1 MVSFISALT
10 AVAFTACLPPRQRY
24 FSLCRSVQTPDVSS
38 DNVKINNTNSNFD
51 ADGKCKFGTKAY
63 WDAMYDGTADRPAES
78 YSWYCS
84 WEDLQP
90 FWRMLVPSTDAR
102 VLIAGVGNDPTPLGL
117 YDDGWTDLI
126 AFDYSEAGVRRA
138 RQLAGTSRN
147 DMKLLVADARNL
159 PLESGSIDAV
169 LDKGTLDAIGI
180 AGKDIF
186 VDSVKELTRVTAE
199 GGIVVCISRVMEPTE
214 FYEAFD
220 PSQWEMIH
228 DGSLAFA
235 PDGEATIDLGAGL
248 FSWKRKRDNDDNEA
262 SAN

>member
-1 MVSFISALT
+1 MVSFVSALA
-10 AVAFTACLPPRQRY
+10 AVAFTGCLPPQRRD
-24 FSLCRSVQTPDVSS
+24 LTVRRSAKISDVSS
-38 DNVKINNTNSNFD
+38 DGIKNDNKNSNFD

-102 VLIAGVGNDPTPLGL
+102 VLIAGVGNDPTPLCL
-117 YDDGWTDLI
+117 YDDGWTDLT

-138 RQLAGTSRN
+138 QELAGSSRN
-147 DMKLLVADARNL
+147 KMKLLVADARNL

-180 AGKDIF
+180 TGKDIF
-186 VDSVKELTRVTAE
+186 VDSVKELARVTAE
-199 GGIVVCISRVMEPTE
+199 GGVVVCISRVMEPEE

-220 PSQWEMIH
+220 PSHWEMIH

-235 PDGEATIDLGAGL
+235 PDGEATIDLGAEL
-248 FSWKRKRDNDDNEA
+248 FSWRRKPDNGDDA
-262 SAN
+262 TTS